1 MQLVEQIL
9 KTYFLLLFT
18 KYRELVKLRT
28 FIWVTTKT
36 FTSYKKISKF
46 HDVYNKAK
54 KKNQIKSKK
63 TYGIKREQFNEVF
76 YIKTCGK
83 KTSESR
89 KAAVEHSLKTNS
101 WVGQKLLMF
110 QGLN

>member
-1 MQLVEQIL
+1 MLLEKVIKLQIQLVEQIL

-28 FIWVTTKT
+28 FLWVTTKT
-36 FTSYKKISKF
+36 FTSYEKFSKF

-54 KKNQIKSKK
+54 KTKNQIKSKK

-76 YIKTCGK
+76 YTKTYAK
-83 KTSESR
+83 KTSDSR
-89 KAAVEHSLKTNS
+89 KAAVEYSLKTVKNY
-101 WVGQKLLMF
+101 
-110 QGLN
+110 